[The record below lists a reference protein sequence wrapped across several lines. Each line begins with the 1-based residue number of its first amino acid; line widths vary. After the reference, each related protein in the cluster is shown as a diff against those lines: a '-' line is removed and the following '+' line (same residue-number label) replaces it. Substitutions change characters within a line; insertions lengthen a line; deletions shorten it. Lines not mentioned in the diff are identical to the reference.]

1 MRRRLIAGVLVIA
14 LGLAGCGTPESA
26 EAVVTTV
33 TTTARTVEI
42 AIPAET
48 TTKTTTATTK
58 AATTTTAPETTTA
71 PPTETTTETTEEPE
85 PTTFVDVIFE
95 CIETKNV
102 NELKYRMG
110 YCEGEDGWLYNVT
123 FESFEEV
130 EELKYRDNI
139 YGYLVKITISESSDP
154 RFPVGESF
162 CSLIINDAINS
173 VESFIEIDDTGDY
186 RKQLHEYYDITASDR
201 ALMLAYSFEHAFN
214 LFSDIPDMS
223 DLGDYL
229 ETTDYYSRCT
239 IQHLP
244 IIMGIDEYTELTQE
258 YVDTWYNRFF
268 GITEQ
273 PYDFLEIYRTDIYE
287 LYPTLYVLDLSWKA
301 WDNAGYG
308 WRLDEQTDSTITIT
322 FFGDR
327 CYLTPAKTMKYS
339 YEINDGIP
347 RLLSSEVIEDFG
359 YEPYMMDFY

>member
-1 MRRRLIAGVLVIA
+1 MKGRLIAGVLVIV
-14 LGLAGCGTPESA
+14 LGLSGCGTPESA
-26 EAVVTTV
+26 GITTTSV
-33 TTTARTVEI
+33 TTTAGTVEI
-42 AIPAET
+42 AISAET

-58 AATTTTAPETTTA
+58 VATTTTAPETTTA

-85 PTTFVDVIFE
+85 SLTFVDEVFE
-95 CIETKNV
+95 WIKTKDLENL
-102 NELKYRMG
+102 EWRMG
-110 YCEGEDGWLYNVT
+110 YHEGEDGWLYNAT
-123 FESFEEV
+123 FENFEVV
-130 EELKYRDNI
+130 EERI
-139 YGYLVKITISESSDP
+139 YNDYLCVSLVKITVSESSDP

-162 CSLIINDAINS
+162 RYLEYDTGMYNVDR
-173 VESFIEIDDTGDY
+173 FTRIDDNGDY
-186 RKQLHEYYDITASDR
+186 RKQLHQQYDITASDR
-201 ALMLAYSFEHAFN
+201 AIMLAYSFEHAFN

-223 DLGDYL
+223 DLSDYL
-229 ETTDYYSRCT
+229 KTTDYYSRCT

-244 IIMGIDEYTELTQE
+244 IIMGLDEYTELTQE
-258 YVDTWYNRFF
+258 YVNTWYNRFF

-308 WRLDEQTDSTITIT
+308 WRLDEQTGNTITIT

-327 CYLTPAKTMKYS
+327 CYLTPAKTMKYT
-339 YEINDGIP
+339 YEVNDGIP
-347 RLLSSEVIEDFG
+347 RLLSSELVEDFG